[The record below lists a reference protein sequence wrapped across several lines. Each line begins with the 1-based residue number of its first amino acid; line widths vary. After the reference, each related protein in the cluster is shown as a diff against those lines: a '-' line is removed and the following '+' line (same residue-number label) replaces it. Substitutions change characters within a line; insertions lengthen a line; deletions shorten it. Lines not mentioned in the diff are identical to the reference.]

1 MLLIKSWVDGRWEP
15 IFFSFIAM
23 AFASNGPIQMGSPVL
38 FDKSI
43 RRTTNPFEVE
53 SNVKNFTFISTNIL
67 FSFDRR
73 RTGITK
79 SQRSSHAIVL
89 LQSEI
94 LFDPFDFSVPT
105 KNRSHHFLSQV
116 NVTGVSFAERT
127 GG

>member
-1 MLLIKSWVDGRWEP
+1 MGRWES
-15 IFFSFIAM
+15 IFFNFMAI
-23 AFASNGPIQMGSPVL
+23 AFASKGPIQMGSPVL
-38 FDKSI
+38 LDRSI

-67 FSFDRR
+67 FSFDRQ
-73 RTGITK
+73 RTGLTK

-94 LFDPFDFSVPT
+94 LFDPFDFSVLT
-105 KNRSHHFLSQV
+105 KTRSHHSLSQV
-116 NVTGVSFAERT
+116 NVPGVSFAEGT